1 MGLLETSLK
10 VVKLAAK
17 VANPELV
24 QAATQANIE
33 GLQLS
38 AKNLEMQKKMSE
50 LEAHVRELEEKL
62 ALTGKVFREGGFVYM
77 EGDPEGLCSRCWEVD
92 RKLVH
97 IIQMHFGKEGVR
109 PGCPECKTAMWH
121 HPPLNPRCPKRA

>member
-1 MGLLETSLK
+1 MGLLETSLE

-33 GLQLS
+33 ALQLS

-50 LEAHVRELEEKL
+50 LEAQAQELEEKL
-62 ALTGKVFREGGFVYM
+62 ALTGRVFREGGFVYI
-77 EGDPEGLCSRCWEVD
+77 EGDLEGLCSRCWDVD
-92 RKLVH
+92 RKPVH
-97 IIQMHFGKEGVR
+97 IIQMHFGKDGVK

-121 HPPLNPRCPKRA
+121 HPPPNPRTAKKA